1 MQIYA
6 NKSFSNPIEIIK
18 AEGDLKEAFCRI
30 DELRKNYY
38 LLGYI
43 TYDFQ
48 KLYFE
53 VFDKFENYTPNPP
66 KQLGTII
73 KPMISKET
81 YIDAINKIKEYIAS
95 GVTYEV
101 NYTYPSEVLTNL
113 NGIDLYEAI
122 LEKQKTPYNTYLE
135 TSDLTLLS
143 YSPELFF
150 KLKGNKILTKPMKG
164 TAPRLGDNEDEK
176 RRDFLYNDIKNR
188 AENIMIVDLLRNDLG
203 RISKTGTVKVDK
215 LFEIEEHPTVFQM
228 TSEIS
233 SELED
238 NVSLYDIFK
247 AIFPCGSI
255 TGAPKVSTMHVID
268 ELEPFSRNIYCGA
281 IGFLSPNECEFSV
294 PIRILYGNN
303 NKYTYHAGGAIVWD
317 STAED
322 EWEETLVKTKFL
334 HTDFQL
340 IETAVDDW
348 ERHVARMKKS
358 AKELGFKWNEKIERH
373 TLPLREGRNLRFRGG
388 VTDDTLT
395 IDSQTKHNS
404 ENICNCNTPLKLRI
418 TLDKNGNLQKQ
429 VTELSGCIFNGAN
442 KPRVK
447 LQGEVNSHNP
457 FLYHKTTIREN
468 MPTDAFEHI
477 RTNERGEITEGIFT
491 NIAIEKDG
499 KLYTPPISCGLLNGT
514 YRQKLIEEGKLIEKI
529 LYPKDLENADKIF
542 CFNSVRKMIEVE
554 LCS

>member
-1 MQIYA
+1 MQIYS
-6 NKSFSNPIEIIK
+6 NKSFSNPIDIIK
-18 AEGDLKEAFCRI
+18 AEGDLKQAFTKI
-30 DELRKNYY
+30 DKLRQQYY

-43 TYDFQ
+43 TYDFK

-53 VFDKFENYTPNPP
+53 VFDKFAEYKPKTP

-73 KPMISKET
+73 KPLISKET
-81 YIDAINKIKEYIAS
+81 YINAINKIKEYIAN
-95 GVTYEV
+95 GITYEV

-135 TSDLTLLS
+135 TPDLTLLS

-164 TAPRLGDNEDEK
+164 TASRLGNEEDST
-176 RRDFLYNDIKNR
+176 RREFLYNDIKNR

-203 RISKTGTVKVDK
+203 RISKTGTVKADK

-233 SELED
+233 SELEE
-238 NVSLYDIFK
+238 NTSLYDIFK

-255 TGAPKVSTMHVID
+255 TGAPKISTMRVID
-268 ELEPFSRNIYCGA
+268 ELEPFDRNIYCGA
-281 IGFLSPNECEFSV
+281 IGFLSPDICEFSV
-294 PIRILYGNN
+294 PIRILYGKD

-334 HTDFQL
+334 QTDFQL
-340 IETAVDDW
+340 IETAIDDW
-348 ERHVARMKKS
+348 QRHIARMKKS
-358 AKELGFKWNEKIERH
+358 AKELGFEWDKDIENLSKTQEQIPSPRGRA
-373 TLPLREGRNLRFRGG
+373 REGACPC
-388 VTDDTLT
+388 
-395 IDSQTKHNS
+395 
-404 ENICNCNTPLKLRI
+404 NINPPKLRI
-418 TLDKNGNLQKQ
+418 LLHKDGSFQKQ
-429 VTELSGCIFNGAN
+429 ETPISNTINNQELPKI
-442 KPRVK
+442 RI
-447 LQGEVNSHNP
+447 QGKVNSHNP
-457 FLYHKTTIREN
+457 FLYHKTTIREA
-468 MPTDAFEHI
+468 MPTDVFEHI
-477 RTNERGEITEGIFT
+477 RTNEHGEITEGTFT

-499 KLYTPPISCGLLNGT
+499 KLYTPPVSCGLLNGT
-514 YRQKLIEEGKLIEKI
+514 YRQKLLEDGELIERI
-529 LYPKDLENADKIF
+529 IYPKDLKTADKIF
-542 CFNSVRKMIEVE
+542 CFNSVRKMVEVE